1 MKPDILV
8 VAVFIL
14 PSIPLK
20 NISEYLLS
28 LGIPSVAVRDFL
40 VDIEIA
46 TLLEELE
53 PEISGALY
61 ISTRTLNIEF
71 KTQSNFIPGI
81 IPHSGNGKKPEGW
94 LFKKLFVE
102 VNQFDEAIA
111 QANLIASPTY
121 KNAVNKRGR
130 G

>member
-8 VAVFIL
+8 IAVFIL

-20 NISEYLLS
+20 NISEYLLN
-28 LGIPSVAVRDFL
+28 LGIPSIAVRNIISE
-40 VDIEIA
+40 IEIWN
-46 TLLEELE
+46 LLEGIDS
-53 PEISGALY
+53 EIAGAVY
-61 ISTRTLNIEF
+61 VSTRNLNVEF
-71 KTQSNFIPGI
+71 KTKSNFIPGI